1 MSPSSPS
8 FHRWTERKAS
18 ASILLALDG
27 SPGTLDCPP
36 PQPCSNCPSGKSH
49 SIFLKWSKQKAKTN
63 KQTNKQ
69 KPKQKQNQ
77 NIFGISLWHGVG
89 TGNIFR
95 VQQPI
100 GTAPNCD
107 RKQDYPSTRKLV
119 VGKSLQWYSIPMD
132 SNVFLG
138 CQQTDRKQIRQLL
151 GLHQWKTFSAL
162 TSEAVPHPFTR
173 GQIQDRMCL
182 LCAWK

>member
-1 MSPSSPS
+1 MKWNYSSREKEAKFVPSLRHIGSYWQVHPSINGKDKMHTCVVRVSTEWGMLFLAYLFPSP
-8 FHRWTERKAS
+8 
-18 ASILLALDG
+18 
-27 SPGTLDCPP
+27 
-36 PQPCSNCPSGKSH
+36 
-49 SIFLKWSKQKAKTN
+49 
-63 KQTNKQ
+63 
-69 KPKQKQNQ
+69 
-77 NIFGISLWHGVG
+77 
-89 TGNIFR
+89 FR

-138 CQQTDRKQIRQLL
+138 CRQTDRKQIRQLL

-162 TSEAVPHPFTR
+162 TSEAVPHPFTC

-182 LCAWK
+182 LCTWK